1 MKGFYNFPNFIR
13 EMSDLRIYIFKRL
26 LLGGEVGSLKIFNK
40 SVRGRIQSQLHPS
53 APKINKKTLHKNL
66 LQWVYVLRV
75 RWGAETNENP
85 RSREFSRELALFFLA
100 RP

>member
-40 SVRGRIQSQLHPS
+40 SVRWRIQSQLHPS
-53 APKINKKTLHKNL
+53 APKINKKTIHKIHESGCMCWGWGRGYKIKINQKPLH
-66 LQWVYVLRV
+66 Q
-75 RWGAETNENP
+75 TNI
-85 RSREFSRELALFFLA
+85 
-100 RP
+100 